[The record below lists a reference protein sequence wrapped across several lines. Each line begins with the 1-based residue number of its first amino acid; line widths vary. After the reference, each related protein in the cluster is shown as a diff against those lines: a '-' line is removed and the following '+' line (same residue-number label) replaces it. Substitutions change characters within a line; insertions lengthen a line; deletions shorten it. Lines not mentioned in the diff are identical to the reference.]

1 MGQEDNTT
9 EQKLTPKKAAFLA
22 SYPVAGTITAACDA
36 VKISRTS
43 HYAWLREDEDYREA
57 FEAARDEFTDRL
69 EAEAVRRAHDG
80 WTEPVFYRGAECGAV
95 RRFDSTM
102 LIFLLKANRPA
113 KYRETI
119 RKEHSGPN
127 GSDITFR
134 VVYDE

>member
-1 MGQEDNTT
+1 MKRIDMAGTHKFT
-9 EQKLTPKKAAFLA
+9 AKKAAVLA
-22 SYPVAGTITAACDA
+22 AYPECGTITHAARA
-36 VKISRTS
+36 AGVSRRIHFKWMKS
-43 HYAWLREDEDYREA
+43 DPQYHEA